1 MKKRAVLL
9 VFLISLST
17 FAQKQNNET
26 NKTEINQSTNFNF
39 QRTIQLDEH
48 KKNEEII
55 IKIEKQTKKF
65 ELMND
70 TTVTSGKLTTEIH
83 FIIKENC
90 NYHEK
95 KSKTQIVD
103 NSIFDIIFKRIWTKL
118 E

>member
-1 MKKRAVLL
+1 
-9 VFLISLST
+9 
-17 FAQKQNNET
+17 
-26 NKTEINQSTNFNF
+26 
-39 QRTIQLDEH
+39 
-48 KKNEEII
+48 
-55 IKIEKQTKKF
+55 
-65 ELMND
+65 MND

-103 NSIFDIIFKRIWTKL
+103 NGIFDIIFKRIWTKL